1 MTSTT
6 PSTGAGSGKR
16 RPSRKRFPKLR
27 ATGKRLVI
35 SVIGEDRYLRQR
47 AARQI
52 ASGKPLLLVHTMG
65 KVGSTSVAASLK
77 SRGIKRKMTM
87 YQPHFLSEEG
97 IDFAEKLAIS
107 RAGSWQNLTRK
118 GRAGYLRNRLL
129 NEELRRLRKAGGRVK
144 VITMVRDPLATN
156 LSGLFHN
163 YRWWPAE
170 LKSQC
175 NPPTSECLA
184 TLERYF
190 LENYTHDV
198 PDTWFDMEVKALYGV
213 DVFAEPFDPARGY
226 AIYRN
231 EFADVLLIKLE
242 QLNQCAADA
251 IHEFLGIENFQLEE
265 SNTAEDKE
273 YAAIYQAFRKQV
285 TLPESYLDRMY
296 TSRMAG
302 RFYSPEEIAGFRRK
316 WSAAR
321 AVEIT

>member
-1 MTSTT
+1 MTSIT
-6 PSTGAGSGKR
+6 PLTARGNGKR
-16 RPSRKRFPKLR
+16 RAPRKRFPKLR
-27 ATGKRLVI
+27 TTGKRFVI
-35 SVIGEDRYLRQR
+35 SIIGEDRYLKQR

-129 NEELRRLRKAGGRVK
+129 NKELRHLRETGGRVK

-170 LKSQC
+170 LKAQC
-175 NPPTSECLA
+175 SSPTAECLA
-184 TLERYF
+184 AVERYF

-226 AIYRN
+226 TIYRN
-231 EFADVLLIKLE
+231 KFADVLLIKLE
-242 QLNQCAADA
+242 HLNQCAAEA
-251 IHEFLGIENFQLEE
+251 IHEFLGIEDFQLEE
-265 SNTAEDKE
+265 SNVADDKE

-285 TLPESYLDRMY
+285 ALPESYLDRMY
-296 TSRMAG
+296 ISRMAS
-302 RFYSPEEIAGFRRK
+302 RFYSPEEIADFRRK
-316 WSAAR
+316 WANNDS
-321 AVEIT
+321 TG

>member
-1 MTSTT
+1 MTLTT
-6 PSTGAGSGKR
+6 QPTGGRSGKR
-16 RPSRKRFPKLR
+16 RAPRKRFRKLR
-27 ATGKRLVI
+27 ATGKRFVI
-35 SVIGEDRYLRQR
+35 SIIGEDRYLKRR

-77 SRGIKRKMTM
+77 SRGIKRTMTM

-107 RAGSWQNLTRK
+107 RAGSWEKLTRK

-129 NEELRRLRKAGGRVK
+129 NEELRRLRENGGRVK

-170 LKSQC
+170 LKTQC
-175 NPPTSECLA
+175 DPPAAECLVA
-184 TLERYF
+184 VERYF
-190 LENYTHDV
+190 LDHYTHDV
-198 PDTWFDMEVKALYGV
+198 PDTWFDMEVKSLYGI

-231 EFADVLLIKLE
+231 DFADMLLIKLE
-242 QLNQCAADA
+242 KLNECAADA
-251 IHEFLGIENFQLEE
+251 IHDFLGIENFRLEE
-265 SNTAEDKE
+265 SNVAEDKE
-273 YAAIYQAFRKQV
+273 YASIYQAFRKQV
-285 TLPESYLDRMY
+285 ALPESYLDRMY
-296 TSRMAG
+296 TSRVAR
-302 RFYSPEEIAGFRRK
+302 RFYSPNEIAAFRRK

-321 AVEIT
+321 TPEAG